1 MQRARRWPA
10 ATHFWNKAPSD
21 RATAKQTVEVE
32 LLKARLSREHGTFLG
47 AWWPTA
53 VLTAGGLH
61 LRHQAFVCGPWLPS
75 HFTRARFFLLRRSN
89 SESMPTGHVNAK
101 LPCLFAPFPG
111 ENPRL
116 LQTQRDSSLSSCLQ
130 TANQEQ
136 CLTVRNNYLASF
148 ALSTFQIQKGD
159 KATVPVAQARS
170 PSRRASS
177 TAGSSLIPAETR
189 GGARLA
195 G

>member
-1 MQRARRWPA
+1 M
-10 ATHFWNKAPSD
+10 
-21 RATAKQTVEVE
+21 
-32 LLKARLSREHGTFLG
+32 EHGTFLG

-53 VLTAGGLH
+53 VLSAGDLH
-61 LRHQAFVCGPWLPS
+61 FGHQAFVCGPWLPS
-75 HFTRARFFLLRRSN
+75 HFTRARFFSGAVTVK
-89 SESMPTGHVNAK
+89 SMPTGHVNAK

-189 GGARLA
+189 GGARL
-195 G
+195 GG